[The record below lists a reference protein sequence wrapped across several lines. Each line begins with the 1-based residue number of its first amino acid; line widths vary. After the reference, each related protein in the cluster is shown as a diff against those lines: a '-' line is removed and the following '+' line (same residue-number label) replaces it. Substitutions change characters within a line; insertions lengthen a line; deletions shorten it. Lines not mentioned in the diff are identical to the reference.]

1 MASHSSV
8 TYWPSHWLGIVI
20 LCVVP
25 ASSEL
30 SFVQLCACAA
40 GTALVLQVSSWSTYI
55 TSSLGVIDVSRGESG
70 RSANIFQGKLVT
82 EINQQVTTIDSI
94 RGRRQDILQ
103 GTAHRYFSLT
113 SGGEVLGAHTNLL
126 RFTGWNE
133 RISLP
138 KSGGMVVPCQCFS
151 TSLIIQQCEGTQ

>member
-30 SFVQLCACAA
+30 SFVQLYACAA

-103 GTAHRYFSLT
+103 GRLITSFSDERR
-113 SGGEVLGAHTNLL
+113 GGGRWVHTRICYASLVEMKEFHCPKVEEWSSPASASL
-126 RFTGWNE
+126 RPW
-133 RISLP
+133 
-138 KSGGMVVPCQCFS
+138 
-151 TSLIIQQCEGTQ
+151 